1 MLFVCVHLRLTA
13 CWTNNTLFYSVY
25 GFNLIKK
32 SKKTVLKRILYKKTN
47 IFCVV
52 HASKHC
58 FEGFVIS
65 AGKRLEAKL
74 HVGLVLVRGKSR
86 VWLWCERCERSRRRC
101 WCRGTYRSVLVA
113 RTVAD
118 IWRQRVGIHRFV
130 PCRSHIGFAGYTCRW
145 RVARLG
151 TEDESGLVLFL
162 KVGDVF
168 HHGFTVGDRQLV
180 GAVWHQVEVACD
192 EDDWERKHGHYDESK
207 AHGQSPGRV
216 ALEMFLSL

>member
-1 MLFVCVHLRLTA
+1 MKQICTSLQQPYINITQKHIQKTKCSFFWMLFVCVHLRLTA

-86 VWLWCERCERSRRRC
+86 V
-101 WCRGTYRSVLVA
+101 
-113 RTVAD
+113 
-118 IWRQRVGIHRFV
+118 
-130 PCRSHIGFAGYTCRW
+130 
-145 RVARLG
+145 
-151 TEDESGLVLFL
+151 
-162 KVGDVF
+162 
-168 HHGFTVGDRQLV
+168 
-180 GAVWHQVEVACD
+180 
-192 EDDWERKHGHYDESK
+192 
-207 AHGQSPGRV
+207 
-216 ALEMFLSL
+216 